1 MDVIIALVIGL
12 LFGSGVMYFIMKA
25 HRPKLVG
32 DLMIDYS
39 DPEGPYPF
47 MALNTGFQVV
57 EDSKA
62 IALKVQKTNLLSRK

>member
-12 LFGSGVMYFIMKA
+12 IFGLGIMYFAMKRR
-25 HRPKLVG
+25 RPKLVG

-47 MALNTGFQVV
+47 MALNTSFQVV
-57 EDSKA
+57 EDSET

>member
-12 LFGSGVMYFIMKA
+12 IFGFGIMYFTMKRR
-25 HRPKLVG
+25 RPKLVG

-47 MALNTGFQVV
+47 MALNTSFQVV
-57 EDSKA
+57 EDSET